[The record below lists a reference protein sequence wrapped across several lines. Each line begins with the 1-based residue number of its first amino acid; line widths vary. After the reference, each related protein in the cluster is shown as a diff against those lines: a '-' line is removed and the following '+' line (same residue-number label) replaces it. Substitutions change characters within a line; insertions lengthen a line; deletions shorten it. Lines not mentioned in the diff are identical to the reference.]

1 MNLVAPTFPKEHSCC
16 NIRHNAVRPRGAVA
30 IQIFGTV
37 HCDQKSLTTESAV
50 QCKPRSRQ
58 CTVRLHFALLCSA
71 TLTLASV
78 VTCLLEEYIQWKD
91 PPGRFITSP
100 EFISG
105 KGGGVR
111 DLCIGA
117 FPFLPLDVALLT
129 GMKGA
134 QNAVFSKRGPLSWS
148 EVTPFVADFLSSI
161 HSAEPLITKALI
173 QCMLSK
179 WISRKC

>member
-16 NIRHNAVRPRGAVA
+16 NIRHNVVRPQGAVA
-30 IQIFGTV
+30 IQTLGIV
-37 HCDQKSLTTESAV
+37 HCEQKSLATESAV

-58 CTVRLHFALLCSA
+58 CTVRLHFALHCSA

-78 VTCLLEEYIQWKD
+78 VTCLLEEYIQWRD
-91 PPGRFITSP
+91 PSGRFITSP

-117 FPFLPLDVALLT
+117 FPFLPLDVYSSAHQHERRT
-129 GMKGA
+129 KCC
-134 QNAVFSKRGPLSWS
+134 FSKRGPVSLSK
-148 EVTPFVADFLSSI
+148 VTPCLADFLSSI
-161 HSAEPLITKALI
+161 HSAEP
-173 QCMLSK
+173 
-179 WISRKC
+179 

>member
-1 MNLVAPTFPKEHSCC
+1 MNLVSPTFPKEHSCC

-30 IQIFGTV
+30 IQILGTV
-37 HCDQKSLTTESAV
+37 HCEQKSLATESAV
-50 QCKPRSRQ
+50 QCKLRSRQ
-58 CTVRLHFALLCSA
+58 CTVRLHFALHCSA

-129 GMKGA
+129 DMKGA
-134 QNAVFSKRGPLSWS
+134 QSAVFQRGDLFHG
-148 EVTPFVADFLSSI
+148 V
-161 HSAEPLITKALI
+161 K
-173 QCMLSK
+173 
-179 WISRKC
+179 